1 LSNAVVFC
9 IVLTLEPIEPMDCVL
24 FRLPLSGVCMRWY
37 ALSVPYLVLANTAEP
52 GADGDVYFALINSSN
67 SESLRFVI
75 ESPSNVHTS
84 FFS

>member
-1 LSNAVVFC
+1 
-9 IVLTLEPIEPMDCVL
+9 
-24 FRLPLSGVCMRWY
+24 MRWN

-52 GADGDVYFALINSSN
+52 GAEGDVYFALINSSN
-67 SESLRFVI
+67 SLNLRFVI